1 MRAPRPYIPEPVD
14 PTEVSPSA
22 PYRAYKTTGLIL
34 LAGAW
39 VLLGLVGHGPWK
51 FDDATSLG
59 LAQEMVQ
66 RGDVVVPYLAGEPY
80 LLRPPLLP
88 ALSALSIA
96 ALSPPLEPHNA
107 ARVVVGLV
115 LALMLLFS
123 ALASREF
130 SGRAYRWMPVLI
142 LVGSLGFWDRSHAM
156 SGELGATLAVAI
168 ALYGFALALRRPV
181 AGGLWLGAGIGVAF
195 LSRGLQAPG
204 WLVLT
209 MALLPFAGHAWRT
222 RAYVVTAAV
231 AIAVACALSLP
242 WVFALKARD
251 AALFDLWWSG
261 EQLTEY
267 VGYLPGADPARP
279 LYPLRNLPWFAW
291 PALPLVIWT
300 LWTRGRGF
308 NGGLAQ
314 PGLQVPGI
322 LALVM
327 LVNLIVAPEPRVI
340 QALPL
345 LVPLALVGA
354 LEIDSLK
361 RGFSAFLDW
370 FGILTFGLL
379 AVVVWLLWIDA
390 RVNGMSSR
398 IAVLFQDTEIGFQP
412 TFHLG
417 TILLAI
423 FLTAL
428 WVALVRPARRSN
440 RRAVL
445 NWAAGVTLLWGL
457 YSTIWLPY
465 LDSRRSYKTMIESA
479 AMHLL
484 TPGCVASRNLGE
496 PQRALFQYYAGLVTE
511 REETRPDN
519 RCPLLLVQYGRQ
531 PGAVPAIAGWNILWD
546 GSRRGDETERFVLYK
561 KARS

>member
-1 MRAPRPYIPEPVD
+1 MRAPRPYVPEPVD
-14 PTEVSPSA
+14 PTEVSPSG
-22 PYRAYKTTGLIL
+22 PYRAYKTAGLIL

-51 FDDATSLG
+51 FDDATSFG
-59 LAQEMVQ
+59 LAQEMVV
-66 RGDVVVPYLAGEPY
+66 RGDFVVPYLAGEPY

-88 ALSALSIA
+88 ALSALSIY
-96 ALSPPLEPHNA
+96 ALSPPLEPYNA

-115 LALMLLFS
+115 LVLMLLFA
-123 ALASREF
+123 ALASREL

-156 SGELGATLAVAI
+156 SGELGVSLAVAV

-181 AGGLWLGAGIGVAF
+181 GGGIWLGVGIAVAF
-195 LSRGLQAPG
+195 MSRGLQGPA

-209 MALLPFAGHAWRT
+209 MLLLPFAGTAWRS
-222 RAYVVTAAV
+222 RAYLATAAAAVV
-231 AIAVACALSLP
+231 AALALSLP
-242 WVFALKARD
+242 WVFALAARD
-251 AALFDLWWSG
+251 PAMFPLWWSS
-261 EQLTEY
+261 EQLSNY
-267 VGYLPGADPARP
+267 IGWLPGGDAANP
-279 LYPLRNLPWFAW
+279 LYHLRNLPWFAW
-291 PALPLVIWT
+291 PAWPLVVWT

-314 PGLQVPGI
+314 PGIEVPGI
-322 LALVM
+322 LALVIFA
-327 LVNLIVAPEPRVI
+327 NLLLAPEPRVI
-340 QALPL
+340 SAMPL
-345 LVPLALVGA
+345 LVPLALLGA

-379 AVVVWLLWIDA
+379 GIVVWLLWIDA

-412 TFHLG
+412 SFHLG

-423 FLTAL
+423 FLTVL
-428 WVALVRPARRSN
+428 WFVLVRPARRSN

-465 LDSRRSYKTMIESA
+465 LDSRRSYKTMIEAA

-484 TPGCVASRNLGE
+484 TPSCVASRNLGE
-496 PQRALFQYYAGLVTE
+496 PQRALFQFYAGLVTE
-511 REETRPDN
+511 REESHPAN
-519 RCPLLLVQYGRQ
+519 RCPLLLVQYGRL
-531 PGAVPAIAGWNILWD
+531 PGSAPAIKGWDVIWD
-546 GSRRGDETERFVLYK
+546 GRRRGDETERYVLYK
-561 KARS
+561 RTPS

>member
-1 MRAPRPYIPEPVD
+1 MRAPRPYVPEPVD
-14 PTEVSPSA
+14 PTEVSPSG
-22 PYRAYKTTGLIL
+22 PYRAYKTAGLIL

-59 LAQEMVQ
+59 LAQEMVA
-66 RGDVVVPYLAGEPY
+66 RGDVVVPFLAGEPY

-88 ALSALSIA
+88 ALSALSIV

-115 LALMLLFS
+115 LALMLFFS
-123 ALASREF
+123 AVASREL
-130 SGRAYRWMPVLI
+130 SGRAYRWVPVLI
-142 LVGSLGFWDRSHAM
+142 LVGTLGFWDRSHAM
-156 SGELGATLAVAI
+156 SGELGVTLAVAI

-181 AGGLWLGAGIGVAF
+181 AGGAWLGIGIAVAF
-195 LSRGLQAPG
+195 GSRGLQGPA
-204 WLVLT
+204 WLAIT
-209 MALLPFAGHAWRT
+209 AALLPFAGDAWRS
-222 RAYVVTAAV
+222 RAYAVTAAV
-231 AIAVACALSLP
+231 ALAVAAALSLP
-242 WVFALKARD
+242 WVFALQARD
-251 AALFDLWWSG
+251 PVLFAMWWSG
-261 EQLTEY
+261 EQLTNY
-267 VGYLPGADPARP
+267 IGWLPGADPANP
-279 LYPLRNLPWFAW
+279 LYQIRNLPWFAW

-308 NGGLAQ
+308 NGGLAD
-314 PGLQVPGI
+314 PGIQVPGI
-322 LALVM
+322 LALVIFT
-327 LVNLIVAPEPRVI
+327 NLLLAPEPRVI
-340 QALPL
+340 SALPL
-345 LVPLALVGA
+345 LVPLALLGT
-354 LEIDSLK
+354 LEVDSLE

-379 AVVVWLLWIDA
+379 AIVVWLLWVDA

-398 IAVLFQDTEIGFQP
+398 IAVIFQDTEIGFQP

-423 FLTAL
+423 FLTIL
-428 WVALVRPARRSN
+428 WVVLVRPARRSN
-440 RRAVL
+440 RRAIL

-479 AMHLL
+479 ATNLL

-511 REETRPDN
+511 REETRPAN
-519 RCPLLLVQYGRQ
+519 RCPLLLVQYARQ
-531 PGAVPAIAGWNILWD
+531 PGAVPTVAGWDVIWD
-546 GSRRGDETERFVLYK
+546 GSRRGDETERYVLYK
-561 KARS
+561 RSSK

>member
-1 MRAPRPYIPEPVD
+1 MRAPRPYVTEPVD
-14 PTEVSPSA
+14 PTEVSPSGA
-22 PYRAYKTTGLIL
+22 YRAYKTAGLML
-34 LAGAW
+34 LCGAW

-51 FDDATSLG
+51 FDDATSFG

-66 RGDVVVPYLAGEPY
+66 RGDFVVPYLAGEPY

-96 ALSPPLEPHNA
+96 ALSPPLAPYNA

-115 LALMLLFS
+115 LALMLLFA

-130 SGRAYRWMPVLI
+130 SGRAYRWLPVLI

-156 SGELGATLAVAI
+156 SGELGLTLGIAM
-168 ALYGFALALRRPV
+168 ALYGLALALRRPF
-181 AGGLWLGAGIGVAF
+181 AGGAWLGLGIAVAF
-195 LSRGLQAPG
+195 GSRGLQGPA
-204 WLVLT
+204 WLALT
-209 MALLPFAGHAWRT
+209 MALLPFAGDTWRS
-222 RAYVVTAAV
+222 RAYVATVGVAV
-231 AIAVACALSLP
+231 AVAVALSLP
-242 WVFALKARD
+242 WAFALEARD
-251 AALFDLWWSG
+251 PALFALWWSG
-261 EQLTEY
+261 EALNSY
-267 VGYLPGADPARP
+267 IGFLPGADTVSP
-279 LYPLRNLPWFAW
+279 LYQLRNLPWFAW

-314 PGLQVPGI
+314 PGIQVPGI

-327 LVNLIVAPEPRVI
+327 LVNLVVMPGPRVI
-340 QALPL
+340 FAAPL
-345 LVPLALVGA
+345 LVPLALVGT
-354 LEIDSLK
+354 LEVDSLK

-379 AVVVWLLWIDA
+379 AIVVWLLWIDA

-428 WVALVRPARRSN
+428 WVVLVRPARRSN

-465 LDSRRSYKTMIESA
+465 LDSRRSYKTMMEGV

-484 TPGCVASRNLGE
+484 APGCVASRNLGE
-496 PQRALFQYYAGLVTE
+496 PQRALFQYYAGLVTT
-511 REETRPDN
+511 REEVHPDQ

-531 PGAVPAIAGWNILWD
+531 PGSAPALDGFDIVWD
-546 GSRRGDETERFVLYK
+546 GRRRGDETERFVLYQ
-561 KARS
+561 RVPS

>member
-1 MRAPRPYIPEPVD
+1 MRAPRPYVPEQVD
-14 PTEVSPSA
+14 PTEVSPSG
-22 PYRAYKTTGLIL
+22 PYRAYKTAGLTL

-59 LAQEMVQ
+59 LAQEMVR
-66 RGDVVVPYLAGEPY
+66 RGDLVVTYLAGEPY

-88 ALSALSIA
+88 ALSALSIV
-96 ALSPPLEPHNA
+96 ALSPPLEVHNA

-115 LALMLLFS
+115 LALMLVFA

-130 SGRAYRWMPVLI
+130 SGRAFRWLPVLI

-156 SGELGATLAVAI
+156 SGELGVTLAVAI

-181 AGGLWLGAGIGVAF
+181 AGGLWLGVGIGVAF
-195 LSRGLQAPG
+195 LSRGLQGPA
-204 WLVLT
+204 WLALT
-209 MALLPFAGHAWRT
+209 MALLPFAGDAWRS
-222 RAYVVTAAV
+222 RAYAVTAAV
-231 AIAVACALSLP
+231 AIAVASALSLP
-242 WVFALKARD
+242 WLFALEARD
-251 AALFDLWWSG
+251 PALFDLWWSG
-261 EQLTEY
+261 EQLIEY
-267 VGYLPGADPARP
+267 VGYLPGADPADP
-279 LYPLRNLPWFAW
+279 LYLLRNLPWFAW

-300 LWTRGRGF
+300 LWTRGKGF
-308 NGGLAQ
+308 NGGLSQ
-314 PGLQVPGI
+314 PGIQVPGI

-327 LVNLIVAPEPRVI
+327 LANLIVAPEPKAI
-340 QALPL
+340 SALPL
-345 LVPLALVGA
+345 LVPLALIGA
-354 LEIDSLK
+354 IEVDSLK

-379 AVVVWLLWIDA
+379 AVLVWLLWIDA
-390 RVNGMSSR
+390 RFNGMSSR
-398 IAVLFQDTEIGFQP
+398 IAVLLKDTEIGFQP
-412 TFHLG
+412 KFHLG

-423 FLTAL
+423 SLTAL
-428 WVALVRPARRSN
+428 WVVLVRPARRSN

-465 LDSRRSYKTMIESA
+465 LDSRRSYRTMIESA
-479 AMHLL
+479 TLHLL

-496 PQRALFQYYAGLVTE
+496 PHRALFQYYAGLVTE
-511 REETRPDN
+511 RLETHPDS

-531 PGAVPAIAGWNILWD
+531 AGAAPPIAGYDVVWE
-546 GSRRGDETERFVLYK
+546 GRRRGDETERFVLYK
-561 KARS
+561 RPAR